1 MSTRRMNAV
10 APLRVARSGGFTLIE
25 LMVAMVLGL
34 IVIAGVTSVFLA
46 GQQSFRTNDALANV
60 QDSSRVAFE
69 LMARDIR
76 EAGLAGCNSVN
87 NRVTNVYS
95 DAPGNGGKDYWW
107 ADWSNMVHGY
117 NDASADPALKGI
129 TGNGAPV
136 AGATSNSLELIGAA
150 GAPVAINTDNTGS
163 DFTLNAAT
171 TNLSNGDLAMV
182 CSAQQA
188 AILQIGYAAGGTDVT
203 YKVGNGVSPGNCST
217 NLGYQNNACTGNSP
231 DYTFP
236 GNSIIARMGAIDWYI
251 GTNGEGGTSL
261 YRVSLVNSG
270 GTLTPTT
277 QEMVRN
283 VTAMTITYLNP
294 TIAAIG
300 NKFVDAATISA
311 DGGWLGVTAVNVA
324 LTVNSTF
331 QRASVTGKAISRN
344 YSFTTTVRNRVN

>member
-1 MSTRRMNAV
+1 MWDCRPGRA
-10 APLRVARSGGFTLIE
+10 AGFTLIE

-87 NRVTNVYS
+87 DRVTNVYT

-117 NDASADPALKGI
+117 NDASTDPALKALT
-129 TGNGAPV
+129 TGVPV
-136 AGATSNSLELIGAA
+136 AGATSNSIELVSASGT
-150 GAPVAINTDNTGS
+150 PVAINTDNTGS
-163 DFTLNAAT
+163 DFTLNSAT
-171 TNLSNGDLAMV
+171 TELSNGDLALV
-182 CSAQQA
+182 CSPQQA
-188 AILQIGYAAGGTDVT
+188 AILQIGYVAGSTDVT
-203 YKVGNGVSPGNCST
+203 YKVGNGVAPGNCST

-236 GNSIIARMGAIDWYI
+236 GNSMISRMSAVDWYI
-251 GTNGEGGTSL
+251 GTNDEGGTSL

-283 VTAMTITYLNP
+283 VTSMTITYLNP

-300 NKFVDAATISA
+300 NKFVDAATMSA

-324 LTVNSTF
+324 LTVQSTF
-331 QRASVTGKAISRN
+331 QRASVTGNAPISRK

>member
-1 MSTRRMNAV
+1 MSTRHLNDRA
-10 APLRVARSGGFTLIE
+10 ARASGFTLIE

-87 NRVTNVYS
+87 DRVTNVYT
-95 DAPGNGGKDYWW
+95 DAPGNGGKDVWW

-117 NDASADPALKGI
+117 DDASGDPALAGI
-129 TGNGAPV
+129 ASGVPV
-136 AGATSNSLELIGAA
+136 AGTNSLELVSAA
-150 GAPVAINTDNTGS
+150 GTPVEINTDNLGS

-171 TNLSNGDLAMV
+171 TNLTNGDLALV
-182 CSAQQA
+182 CSPQQA

-203 YKVGNGVSPGNCST
+203 YKVGNGVAPGNCST
-217 NLGYQNNACTGNSP
+217 NLGYQNNACTGDSP

-236 GNSIIARMGAIDWYI
+236 GNSVISRMSAVDWYI
-251 GTNGEGGTSL
+251 GTNDEGGTSL
-261 YRVSLVNSG
+261 YRVSLVNKG
-270 GTLTPTT
+270 GTPTPQT

-294 TIAAIG
+294 TIAALG

-311 DGGWLGVTAVNVA
+311 NGGWLGVTAINVA
-324 LTVNSTF
+324 LTVQSTF
-331 QRASVTGKAISRN
+331 QRASVTSNAPLQRS

>member
-1 MSTRRMNAV
+1 MQGRA
-10 APLRVARSGGFTLIE
+10 ARASGFTLIE

-46 GQQSFRTNDALANV
+46 GQQSFRTNDSLAEV

-76 EAGLAGCNSVN
+76 EAGLTGCNSVN
-87 NRVTNVYS
+87 DRVTNVYT
-95 DAPGNGGKDYWW
+95 DAPGNGGKNVWW

-117 NDASADPALKGI
+117 NDASTDPALAGVASGVPV
-129 TGNGAPV
+129 TG
-136 AGATSNSLELIGAA
+136 TDSLELVSAA
-150 GAPVAINTDNTGS
+150 GTPVAINTDNTGS
-163 DFTLNAAT
+163 DFTLNSAT
-171 TNLSNGDLAMV
+171 TNLTNGDLAMV
-182 CSAQQA
+182 CSPQQA
-188 AILQIGYAAGGTDVT
+188 AILQVGYLAGGKDVT
-203 YKVGNGVSPGNCST
+203 YKVGNGVAPGNCST

-236 GNSIIARMGAIDWYI
+236 GNSLISRMSAVDWYL
-251 GTNGEGGTSL
+251 GTNTEGGTSL
-261 YRVSLVNSG
+261 YRVSLVNVAG
-270 GTLTPTT
+270 TPTSQT

-294 TIAAIG
+294 TIAALG

-311 DGGWLGVTAVNVA
+311 NGGWLGVTAVNVA
-324 LTVNSTF
+324 LTVQSTF
-331 QRASVTGKAISRN
+331 QRASVTSNAPITRN

>member
-1 MSTRRMNAV
+1 MNHRPPVPMS
-10 APLRVARSGGFTLIE
+10 GFTLIE

-87 NRVTNVYS
+87 DRVTNVYK
-95 DAPGNGGKDYWW
+95 DAPGNGGADVWW

-117 NDASADPALKGI
+117 QDASNDPAI
-129 TGNGAPV
+129 NGLTSGVPV
-136 AGATSNSLELIGAA
+136 AGTNSLELVAAA
-150 GAPVAINTDNTGS
+150 GAPVAINTDTAGS
-163 DFTLNAAT
+163 DFTLNAVT
-171 TNLSNGDLAMV
+171 TDLSDGDLAMV
-182 CSAQQA
+182 CSPQQA

-203 YKVGNGVSPGNCST
+203 YKAGGNCST
-217 NLGYQNNACTGNSP
+217 NLGYQNNACTGDSP

-236 GNSIIARMGAIDWYI
+236 GNSIISRMGAVDWYI
-251 GTNGEGGTSL
+251 GTNDENGKSL
-261 YRVSLVNSG
+261 YRVSLVNKA

-294 TIAAIG
+294 TIAAID
-300 NKFVDAATISA
+300 KQFVDATTMSA

-324 LTVNSTF
+324 LTVESTA
-331 QRASVTGKAISRN
+331 QRVGATGSKPISRN
-344 YSFTTTVRNRVN
+344 YAFTTTVRNRVN